1 MSEPRIGGIMQV
13 AYVVEDIDQAI
24 EQWVRTLGVGPF
36 FVARHAAY
44 KEFSYREGTAPPDVS
59 LAFAYSGDTNIE
71 LVQQHDQTPSAF
83 LDFLRARGP
92 GVQHVGVLSDDIGA
106 DTRLLEARGAGVVQ
120 RLVNAAN
127 GVETRFFDTELH
139 PGAMLELIQRSPAL
153 DAGFAFMKRAAQNWD
168 GKIAIAG

>member
-1 MSEPRIGGIMQV
+1 MPEPRIGGIMQV

-24 EQWVRTLGVGPF
+24 EHWVRTLGVGPF
-36 FVARHAAY
+36 FVARHVAY
-44 KEFSYREGTAPPDVS
+44 KEFSYRDGTAPPDVS

-83 LDFLRARGP
+83 LDFMRAHGP

-106 DTRLLEARGAGVVQ
+106 DTRILEARGAVVVQ

-127 GVETRFFDTELH
+127 GVETRFFDTEFH

-153 DAGFAFMKRAAQNWD
+153 DAGFAFMKRAAKDWD
-168 GKIAIAG
+168 GKIAVAG